1 MDAADQTGYSD
12 KHVTGF
18 GVSLSSLAGDMVATS
33 KLMNGKQV
41 RGRNEGLE
49 PVFRSE
55 GQVSNAESTSRQP
68 GHHYLKLLRTGRCT
82 ADVSSSGMLLTLRG
96 LNVL

>member
-1 MDAADQTGYSD
+1 
-12 KHVTGF
+12 
-18 GVSLSSLAGDMVATS
+18 MVATS

-68 GHHYLKLLRTGRCT
+68 GHHYLKLLRTGR
-82 ADVSSSGMLLTLRG
+82 AVLISGVKMFRQGIRKQVSRNPQWASRKQQHDSSCH
-96 LNVL
+96 